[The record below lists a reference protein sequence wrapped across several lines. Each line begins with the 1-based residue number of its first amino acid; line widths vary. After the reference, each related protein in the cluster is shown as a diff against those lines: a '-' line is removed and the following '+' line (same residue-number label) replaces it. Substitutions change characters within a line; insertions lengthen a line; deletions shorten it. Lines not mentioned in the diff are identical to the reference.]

1 VPNAAENRASDVT
14 SSRPSADTE
23 RLLAERY
30 GRRPA
35 GRRWPVIG
43 LVAVVAVLALTWL
56 VWAAWSASDPDVEAE
71 VVTWEVISPHE
82 VQVELVVVRDGT
94 DAVTCTVAAQAA
106 DASVVGER
114 DVRVPTGDA
123 GRQRLDVTI
132 TTERE
137 ATAVKLSGCE

>member
-1 VPNAAENRASDVT
+1 MT
-14 SSRPSADTE
+14 SSSPSADTQ

-35 GRRWPVIG
+35 GRRWWVIG
-43 LVAVVAVLALTWL
+43 VVAVLALLAFSWL
-56 VWAAWSASDPDVEAE
+56 VWAWSASDPDVDAE

-82 VQVELVVVRDGT
+82 VRVELVVDRDGT
-94 DAVTCTVAAQAA
+94 DEVSCTVAAQAA
-106 DASVVGER
+106 DASVVGESE
-114 DVRVPTGDA
+114 VAVAAGAT
-123 GRQRLDVTI
+123 GRQLLDVTI